1 MSQANQETTNINSEK
16 TSINNEKTTSK
27 EGIEQCNNKTL
38 LSLKAGVNVWLLNP
52 QILERMSLPT
62 GALDA
67 ATLA

>member
-1 MSQANQETTNINSEK
+1 MRETSM
-16 TSINNEKTTSK
+16 EKTTNK
-27 EGIEQCNNKTL
+27 ENKQIDDTTL
-38 LSLKAGVNVWLLNP
+38 LSPIKAGVNVWLLSP